1 MKVILPA
8 LAFLLVNVLAIAQT
22 DEYPY
27 PPLSALSKISQNV
40 GNTLVDVEYERP
52 SARKRKVFGEL
63 VPWNK
68 VWRTGAG
75 YCTKIR
81 FDKPVIV
88 EGQPVGPGYYSL
100 FTIPNPETW
109 TVILNR
115 DTTLYG
121 SSFYNADKDIARF
134 TVMSNTTERYYETLT
149 IDIDLIPNNAR
160 MYISWVNTQVA
171 FDILT
176 STDEEM
182 MRYIQDEVISGKSR
196 DPNIYA
202 GAAEYML
209 YQGINL
215 HEAVRLAD
223 KALQLDKNSWA
234 GNVKLKLYETM
245 GYYEEAIQMVK
256 QGLDVTRKGKYEREK
271 DQLERIAELEAIL
284 NRLEKKQR
292 Q

>member
-1 MKVILPA
+1 
-8 LAFLLVNVLAIAQT
+8 
-22 DEYPY
+22 
-27 PPLSALSKISQNV
+27 
-40 GNTLVDVEYERP
+40 
-52 SARKRKVFGEL
+52 
-63 VPWNK
+63 
-68 VWRTGAG
+68 
-75 YCTKIR
+75 
-81 FDKPVIV
+81 V